1 MSASPARRSAPA
13 ASAGFTLIEVLVVL
27 VLIGVIAGLA
37 TLSLGNGAERELRK
51 ESDRLAAVLR
61 LARDE
66 LLISGGNERALGLRR
81 DSYSVLDLVLLDDAS
96 REWRP
101 VQDPQLGPHW
111 LPEGL
116 IELDFEADE
125 QAGRLSGSTTWTPQ
139 IRLGNTGE
147 MTPGLI
153 VLTETKGDLKR
164 YIRTDLNGQI
174 EVFSE
179 RP

>member
-1 MSASPARRSAPA
+1 MSSFSARQPARS

-51 ESDRLAAVLR
+51 ETDRLAAVLK

-81 DSYSVLDLVLLDDAS
+81 NGYSLLDLVLLDDAT
-96 REWRP
+96 REWQP
-101 VQDPQLGPHW
+101 VQDPQLGPYL

-125 QAGRLSGSTTWTPQ
+125 QAGRLSGSTAWTPQ
-139 IRLGNTGE
+139 LRLGNTGE

-153 VLTETKGDLKR
+153 ILTERKGNLKR
-164 YIRTDLNGQI
+164 YIRTELNGQI
-174 EVFSE
+174 EVLSE

>member
-1 MSASPARRSAPA
+1 M
-13 ASAGFTLIEVLVVL
+13 
-27 VLIGVIAGLA
+27 
-37 TLSLGNGAERELRK
+37 
-51 ESDRLAAVLR
+51 
-61 LARDE
+61 
-66 LLISGGNERALGLRR
+66 
-81 DSYSVLDLVLLDDAS
+81 
-96 REWRP
+96 
-101 VQDPQLGPHW
+101 
-111 LPEGL
+111 
-116 IELDFEADE
+116 
-125 QAGRLSGSTTWTPQ
+125 SGSTTWIPQ